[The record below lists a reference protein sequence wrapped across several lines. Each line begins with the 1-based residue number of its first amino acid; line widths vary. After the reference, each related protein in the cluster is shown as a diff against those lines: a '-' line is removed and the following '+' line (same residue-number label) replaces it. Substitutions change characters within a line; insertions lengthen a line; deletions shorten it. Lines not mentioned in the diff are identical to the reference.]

1 MAFRF
6 RFDDDAAAFDFDHAD
21 DDVAADERAVG
32 RGIDALFADADRPGR
47 TAWAVYPFSFV
58 ERFLRVNFS
67 KSRLLGKCLP
77 TI

>member
-32 RGIDALFADADRPGR
+32 RGIDALFADAIVPDGR
-47 TAWAVYPFSFV
+47 RMVMV
-58 ERFLRVNFS
+58 
-67 KSRLLGKCLP
+67 LP
-77 TI
+77 RS